1 MVGTIDDAVAKGR
14 EQGGEPEAK
23 AESEEAE
30 AEEESKQAEET
41 EAVPA

>member
-14 EQGGEPEAK
+14 EQSGEPEDK
-23 AESEEAE
+23 AEAEEPE
-30 AEEESKQAEET
+30 AEEESEPAEKT